1 MSVYDLQGIK
11 MSSEGLEYVIFKT
24 HLLRYME
31 FMKNLPLIL
40 CFLASPVLA
49 CPELKGT
56 YTQCTSWKG
65 ILDEVREFRVRE
77 YPQGRTKLYR
87 FTTEASD
94 QIIPANRIQFR
105 TEDGTLMSAACLGNL
120 LQVRTPTET
129 SQYYKHG
136 EKLVRISRGT
146 LNGERYTD
154 ILTCQ

>member
-1 MSVYDLQGIK
+1 M
-11 MSSEGLEYVIFKT
+11 IFKT

-31 FMKNLPLIL
+31 FMKFFILTLLSLP
-40 CFLASPVLA
+40 ALA

-56 YTQCTSWKG
+56 YKHCESWKG
-65 ILDEVREFRVRE
+65 ILDEVAEFQVRE
-77 YPQGRTKLYR
+77 YPQGLTKLYR

-94 QIIPANRIQFR
+94 QVIPANRIQFR

-120 LQVRTPTET
+120 LQVRTTTPELQET
-129 SQYYKHG
+129 SQYYKQG
-136 EKLVRISRGT
+136 AKLVRISRGT

>member
-1 MSVYDLQGIK
+1 M
-11 MSSEGLEYVIFKT
+11 IFKT
-24 HLLRYME
+24 HLLRYMN
-31 FMKNLPLIL
+31 FMKFFIL
-40 CFLASPVLA
+40 LFITFPALA

-56 YTQCTSWKG
+56 YTHCESWKG
-65 ILDEVREFRVRE
+65 ILDEVAEFQVRE

-94 QIIPANRIQFR
+94 QVIPANRIQFR

-120 LQVRTPTET
+120 LQVRTTTPELQET
-129 SQYYKHG
+129 SQYYKQG